1 MTHDPVEAP
10 PVEDD
15 QGEDD
20 SGLPPFRMFKI
31 RRVALP
37 EVLGRSNEVLSILS
51 ERQANCVSD
60 CIVLGDRQRVALH
73 PARIVERLKVVPVL
87 AFQLGGDSKLPR
99 KICRVS
105 HSTFLLCPCQ
115 G

>member
-37 EVLGRSNEVLSILS
+37 DEYVICHRLEMTQNSVLL
-51 ERQANCVSD
+51 CV
-60 CIVLGDRQRVALH
+60 QFRVSST
-73 PARIVERLKVVPVL
+73 KVVYQVPR
-87 AFQLGGDSKLPR
+87 AFATWLDYEEIPMPPQ
-99 KICRVS
+99 
-105 HSTFLLCPCQ
+105 STQ
-115 G
+115 TS